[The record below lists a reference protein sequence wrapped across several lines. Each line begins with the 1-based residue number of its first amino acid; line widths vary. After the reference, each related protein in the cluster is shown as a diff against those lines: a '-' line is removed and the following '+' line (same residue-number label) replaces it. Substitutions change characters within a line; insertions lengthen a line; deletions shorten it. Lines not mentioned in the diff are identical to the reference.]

1 MSDIYHGG
9 ECPSYS
15 CGGSFG
21 RGNPGTGFRNL
32 RIETGGL
39 PQRYRED
46 GFESVYHVS
55 GVDKRNTEAGVFY
68 GNTLYFIED
77 VWVGYAHHGAYS
89 ALACFGFKVWEVLTV
104 QLVHLP
110 YLLFQCHLSEECLDT
125 LFCLLIRFVISGI
138 TDVRMK

>member
-1 MSDIYHGG
+1 MGANVHLIPAAEASVAAIRAPVSAISGLKLAA
-9 ECPSYS
+9 CPK
-15 CGGSFG
+15 GIGKMVL
-21 RGNPGTGFRNL
+21 NPCITSL
-32 RIETGGL
+32 ALI
-39 PQRYRED
+39 
-46 GFESVYHVS
+46 S
-55 GVDKRNTEAGVFY
+55 GIPGVFY
-68 GNTLYFIED
+68 GNALYFIED

-138 TDVRMK
+138 AYGWMK